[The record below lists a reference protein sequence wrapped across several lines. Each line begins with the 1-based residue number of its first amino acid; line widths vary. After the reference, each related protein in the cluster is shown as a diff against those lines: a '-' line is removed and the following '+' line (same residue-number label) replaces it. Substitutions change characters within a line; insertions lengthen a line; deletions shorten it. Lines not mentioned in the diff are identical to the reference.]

1 MTTTGLWCI
10 ENCDHPL
17 ACCSWHF
24 QVKFNVRLRSANFG
38 CNGWTRVGMDR
49 ETLNLFR
56 SISECS
62 NYYVTMVVCNVIR
75 GPWHSTEMSK
85 PRWFAVAADEA
96 TRLIERS
103 CKIHWQ
109 NLGPSLSINQLRH
122 LIPTKWNNVFYLSSS
137 AAVSFWRGKPQSSLA
152 PEREKKRKNAIR
164 LIAYVLSSNVH
175 KLKRRR
181 QLRSTGNPSSM
192 GGLLRQRRVSSA
204 QQPVI

>member
-1 MTTTGLWCI
+1 M
-10 ENCDHPL
+10 
-17 ACCSWHF
+17 
-24 QVKFNVRLRSANFG
+24 
-38 CNGWTRVGMDR
+38 
-49 ETLNLFR
+49 
-56 SISECS
+56 
-62 NYYVTMVVCNVIR
+62 
-75 GPWHSTEMSK
+75 
-85 PRWFAVAADEA
+85 AADEA

-164 LIAYVLSSNVH
+164 LIAYGLSSNVH

-204 QQPVI
+204 PWCLPAQQPVICIIKVTKVHNNIIYGFHRSLFFANIIIIIFIL